1 MWGGV
6 VIFVAFAPNWC
17 FSREAVYIVANQP
30 IPIKNK
36 PKKSLYQALW
46 CKQFHLKCGLTRMY
60 HHTATEGLYRL
71 RGVKISW
78 TLTLAWVPYKS
89 GFVHFSICLQY
100 KISESSVFYIFLSHE
115 VLYHKVRK
123 VTHRSF
129 WK

>member
-6 VIFVAFAPNWC
+6 VIFVAFAPNRC
-17 FSREAVYIVANQP
+17 FSREAGYIAENQP
-30 IPIKNK
+30 ILIKNK

-46 CKQFHLKCGLTRMY
+46 CKQFHPKCGLTRMY

-78 TLTLAWVPYKS
+78 TLTLAWVAYKF

-100 KISESSVFYIFLSHE
+100 KISETSVFYIFLSHE

-123 VTHRSF
+123 VTHPSF